1 VTEGVRRE
9 GGCERGG
16 RKKGNFLHQKGGEL
30 EQEVCVLTAGECGIV
45 EKATMRRRQW

>member
-1 VTEGVRRE
+1 MTEGVRRE

-30 EQEVCVLTAGECGIV
+30 EQEVGVLTAGECDIV
-45 EKATMRRRQW
+45 EKVTLRRSRW